1 MSIAWSYSSLKTF
14 EQCPRKY
21 YHLKV
26 AKDIKDGDTDATR
39 YGTSMHT
46 VAEEFIRD
54 GVEIPAQFSYLQPA
68 LEQLK
73 AIPGEKHCELK
84 LGLTED
90 LEPCGF
96 FDKGVWWRGVAD
108 LVIIDKE
115 KKLAYS
121 VDYKTSKNARYADIK
136 QLDLVA
142 TALFKYFPEV
152 ERIKSALMFVVSNEF
167 VRAIH
172 KPENINLYLEKPKQG
187 VARIEAALEN
197 DVWNPISGRLC
208 RFCPV
213 KYCEHSRS

>member
-73 AIPGEKHCELK
+73 AIPGEKHCEL
-84 LGLTED
+84 
-90 LEPCGF
+90 
-96 FDKGVWWRGVAD
+96 
-108 LVIIDKE
+108 
-115 KKLAYS
+115 
-121 VDYKTSKNARYADIK
+121 
-136 QLDLVA
+136 
-142 TALFKYFPEV
+142 
-152 ERIKSALMFVVSNEF
+152 
-167 VRAIH
+167 
-172 KPENINLYLEKPKQG
+172 
-187 VARIEAALEN
+187 
-197 DVWNPISGRLC
+197 
-208 RFCPV
+208 
-213 KYCEHSRS
+213 